1 MTWIVLVERLL
12 DLLVVNV
19 LLSPNHYFVITVLG
33 MIITGRILISRA
45 VNMRN
50 LTRLGSITS
59 ALSVE

>member
-45 VNMRN
+45 INMRN

>member
-45 VNMRN
+45 INMRN
-50 LTRLGSITS
+50 LTRLGSIAS

>member
-19 LLSPNHYFVITVLG
+19 ILSPNHYFVITVLG

-45 VNMRN
+45 INMRN